1 MGNLSSSQELNR
13 LFNHFNQVAVGFGPM
28 FRDFTHTTNTYPPH
42 NIVTISDTEFYL
54 ELAIAGFKKDEVTI
68 QEDNGV
74 LTITADKQESS
85 TAAQTYQYRGI
96 AKRSFSKS
104 FRIAE
109 HFEISK
115 ATMADG
121 ILTICFVKNTPV
133 ATPKFIAIN

>member
-1 MGNLSSSQELNR
+1 MVLCSATLLTQQIHIRHIILLQFQIPNS
-13 LFNHFNQVAVGFGPM
+13 
-28 FRDFTHTTNTYPPH
+28 
-42 NIVTISDTEFYL
+42 L